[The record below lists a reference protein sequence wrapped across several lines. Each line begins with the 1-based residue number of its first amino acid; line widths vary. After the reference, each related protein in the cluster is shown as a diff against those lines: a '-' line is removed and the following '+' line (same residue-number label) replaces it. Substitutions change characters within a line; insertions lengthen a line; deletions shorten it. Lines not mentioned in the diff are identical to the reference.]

1 MQTLAYFVKVSE
13 GKSATIPVY
22 VDDLILGD
30 DEEEIQCTRDK
41 LSALFQIKELGQLKH
56 FYGLKVNRTKEGIFH
71 YQQKYA
77 KDFLKKFGILESKLI
92 STPMKVNAKLW
103 TYEGK
108 NLQDEMIYRQLVRGL
123 IYLMLTRPNISY
135 ATGVMSQY
143 MQNPKNPQL
152 EMVR

>member
-1 MQTLAYFVKVSE
+1 
-13 GKSATIPVY
+13 
-22 VDDLILGD
+22 
-30 DEEEIQCTRDK
+30 
-41 LSALFQIKELGQLKH
+41 
-56 FYGLKVNRTKEGIFH
+56 
-71 YQQKYA
+71 
-77 KDFLKKFGILESKLI
+77 
-92 STPMKVNAKLW
+92 MKVNAKLW